1 MMLVTAVG
9 VTAVSRITSPSGELL
24 LNVDIDADGSLC
36 YSLDYKGS
44 SLVKESRLGLVSDE
58 ADFTH
63 GFKIAGT
70 DTLSVDR
77 TWKPIWGE
85 YETVRDNFRELAVI
99 LKAEKPDR
107 EMTVRFRLFDD
118 GL

>member
-1 MMLVTAVG
+1 MMLVSALG
-9 VTAVSRITSPSGELL
+9 VSAVSRITSPSGELL

-70 DTLSVDR
+70 DTLSVAGHGSR
-77 TWKPIWGE
+77 YGGNMKPYAIIS
-85 YETVRDNFRELAVI
+85 VNL
-99 LKAEKPDR
+99 P
-107 EMTVRFRLFDD
+107 
-118 GL
+118 

>member
-1 MMLVTAVG
+1 MTGRDVFSPEISSETCMPVNDIG
-9 VTAVSRITSPSGELL
+9 VFTDIALAEGLTITS
-24 LNVDIDADGSLC
+24 NVLPPDGSLC

-77 TWKPIWGE
+77 TDHK
-85 YETVRDNFRELAVI
+85 YSSVS
-99 LKAEKPDR
+99 
-107 EMTVRFRLFDD
+107 
-118 GL
+118 